1 MTNANAG
8 NSEEPISFVDK
19 RKIDPDTGE
28 VREAAR
34 AGKCYAPAEPD
45 PPDVPLPEGPR
56 SKSSSPVYATSPISQ
71 ERPAVLVSCH
81 KPRRWLSVS

>member
-28 VREAAR
+28 VREAAG
-34 AGKCYAPAEPD
+34 AGKCFAPDTNFWYEN
-45 PPDVPLPEGPR
+45 
-56 SKSSSPVYATSPISQ
+56 
-71 ERPAVLVSCH
+71 
-81 KPRRWLSVS
+81 

>member
-28 VREAAR
+28 VREAAG
-34 AGKCYAPAEPD
+34 AGNGYAPAEPD
-45 PPDVPLPEGPR
+45 PAAVADAAAPGSD
-56 SKSSSPVYATSPISQ
+56 
-71 ERPAVLVSCH
+71 PAG
-81 KPRRWLSVS
+81 